1 MIFTCRACGKKA
13 KISPMVAPWMRLC
26 PPCEI
31 RIRFVIDPGGI
42 DLDRDGNVK
51 KRNRRLGGDSGL
63 YLPRGSKKKTGGA
76 R

>member
-31 RIRFVIDPGGI
+31 RIRFVIEPRGI
-42 DLDRDGNVK
+42 DLDRDGNNKNTSRERSRVRPFPRCQTK
-51 KRNRRLGGDSGL
+51 KR
-63 YLPRGSKKKTGGA
+63 GGA